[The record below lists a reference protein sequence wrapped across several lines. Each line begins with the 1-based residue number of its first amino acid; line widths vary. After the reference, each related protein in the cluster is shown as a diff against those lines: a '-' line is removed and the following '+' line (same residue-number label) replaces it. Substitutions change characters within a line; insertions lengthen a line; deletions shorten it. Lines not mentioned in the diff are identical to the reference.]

1 MAGYVPSALGPC
13 QTAEGRDRSKSDDP
27 RCRRATTALRILTR
41 YVLRQLVAPF
51 MFAAILLTALMM
63 MDVVADRFGSLVG
76 KGLGWRPVAEVFLY
90 SIPFMFAVIVPMAV
104 LVAVLYVFNRLAA
117 DNEISAMK
125 ASGVSLAR
133 ITAPVVLLAT
143 ILAVGLVQFNNTILP
158 ESNHKLAL
166 LLSSIA
172 RKSPVFILPE
182 RKVNEVADGK
192 LFLLAQRNEQAR
204 NLLIDVIIWDV
215 QNVDARRIIYADSA
229 RIAVVSNEEQEDLY
243 LTLFDGVV
251 HESSAESPDR
261 LQRVWFDRNELRVP
275 GVENA
280 FNRGES
286 GVRGDREL
294 SIDSMRVRVKG
305 SRRAS
310 EETRIKS
317 HATSVA
323 WTESFLGGLAEADTI
338 PPDTTS
344 AVVQGWRT
352 GRRLGS
358 PQAAAGNFR
367 TLALTETQYNQSANR
382 FEVEIWKKYSIPF
395 ACIVFVLIGA
405 PIAVR
410 YRRAGVALV
419 VGVSLVVFCAF
430 YVSLIGGEHLAD
442 RELLSPFWA
451 MWAPNVLFG
460 IIGFGAFFQARRAG
474 G

>member
-1 MAGYVPSALGPC
+1 MAGYVPSAFGPC
-13 QTAEGRDRSKSDDP
+13 QTAGGRDRSKSDDP
-27 RCRRATTALRILTR
+27 RCRRATTVLRILTR

-125 ASGVSLAR
+125 ASGLSLAR

-166 LLSSIA
+166 LLGSIA

-192 LFLLAQRNEQAR
+192 LFLLAQKNEQAR

-261 LQRVWFDRNELRVP
+261 LQRVWFDRNDLRVP

-294 SIDSMRVRVKG
+294 SIDSMRVRVEG
-305 SRRAS
+305 YRRAS

-323 WTESFLGGLAEADTI
+323 WTESLLGGLAEADTI

-367 TLALTETQYNQSANR
+367 TLALSETQYNQSANR

-460 IIGFGAFFQARRAG
+460 VIGFGAFFQARRAG

>member
-1 MAGYVPSALGPC
+1 
-13 QTAEGRDRSKSDDP
+13 
-27 RCRRATTALRILTR
+27 LTR

>member
-13 QTAEGRDRSKSDDP
+13 QTAEGRDRSKLDDP

>member
-305 SRRAS
+305 NRRAS

>member
-1 MAGYVPSALGPC
+1 
-13 QTAEGRDRSKSDDP
+13 
-27 RCRRATTALRILTR
+27 LRILTR

-51 MFAAILLTALMM
+51 LFAAILLTALMM
-63 MDVVADRFGSLVG
+63 LDVVADRFGSLVG
-76 KGLGWRPVAEVFLY
+76 KGLGWRPVSEVFLY

-125 ASGVSLAR
+125 ASGMSLAR
-133 ITAPVVLLAT
+133 ITAPVVLLAAV
-143 ILAVGLVQFNNTILP
+143 LAAGLVRFNDTILP
-158 ESNHKLAL
+158 ETNHKLAL
-166 LLSSIA
+166 LLGSIG
-172 RKSPVFILPE
+172 RKSPTFVLAE
-182 RKVNEVADGK
+182 RKVNEVGSGGK
-192 LFLLAQRNEQAR
+192 LFLIAQKIEQAR
-204 NLLIDVIIWDV
+204 DMLIDVTIWDV
-215 QNVDARRIIYADSA
+215 QNMDARRIIYADSA
-229 RIAVVSNEEQEDLY
+229 RIAVVSSEEREDLY
-243 LTLFDGVV
+243 LTLFDGEV
-251 HESSAESPDR
+251 HESTAESPER
-261 LQRVWFDRNELRVP
+261 VQRIWFDRNHIRIPE
-275 GVENA
+275 VENTFA
-280 FNRGES
+280 RGES

-294 SIDSMRVRVKG
+294 SIDSMRIRVEG
-305 SRRAS
+305 HRRAS

-323 WTESFLGGLAEADTI
+323 WTESFLGGLAAADTI

-352 GRRLGS
+352 GRRLTS

-367 TLALTETQYNQSANR
+367 TLALSETQYNQSANR

-430 YVSLIGGEHLAD
+430 YVALIGGEHLAD

-460 IIGFGAFFQARRAG
+460 VIGFGAFFQARRAG